1 MENIKEKK
9 TEALPDAWFVS
20 LPTGPNEL
28 YHGAAESR
36 LEGGE

>member
-9 TEALPDAWFVS
+9 TEALPNAWAVS

-28 YHGAAESR
+28 YHGVAKSH